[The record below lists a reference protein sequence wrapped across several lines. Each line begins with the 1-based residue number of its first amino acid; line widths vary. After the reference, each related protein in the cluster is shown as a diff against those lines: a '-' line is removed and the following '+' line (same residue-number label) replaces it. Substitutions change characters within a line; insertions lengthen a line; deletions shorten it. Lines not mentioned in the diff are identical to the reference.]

1 MKTKGARAAE
11 YARMSDSYKSGQGRV
26 AYERSRAKPEDTA
39 YAHFAS
45 TMVGAFLGM
54 IVQFFKRLFTR
65 VRPEMAYE
73 RRHKNIGTPP
83 RGFGKAH
90 RLGPISGP
98 PVLAPKHNDGS
109 TRRANRRARKYALRG
124 YGYIKPEP
132 KRGTVE
138 VVGKT
143 DRVNW
148 LKPKVKA

>member
-26 AYERSRAKPEDTA
+26 AYERSRAKPEDIGA
-39 YAHFAS
+39 KHFAS
-45 TMVGAFLGM
+45 GFLVAFLGF
-54 IVQFFKRLFTR
+54 IAKFLGLFGKRRGAPVHRTHSR
-65 VRPEMAYE
+65 GYTT
-73 RRHKNIGTPP
+73 GS
-83 RGFGKAH
+83 GFGKAH

-143 DRVNW
+143 DRAHW